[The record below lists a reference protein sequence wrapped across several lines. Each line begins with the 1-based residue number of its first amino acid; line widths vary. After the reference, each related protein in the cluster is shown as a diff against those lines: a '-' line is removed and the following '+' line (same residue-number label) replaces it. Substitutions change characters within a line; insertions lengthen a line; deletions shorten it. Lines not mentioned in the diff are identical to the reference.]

1 MKFKEKLLGKE
12 LAKAATPAA
21 LEQYKEDRL
30 LNYIDNVKAGDPAT
44 MKMIAEYDPN
54 AVKYNSA
61 IGQFQK
67 GNKIGPL
74 SDFKDD
80 LKKDDD
86 FNERFKQDKE
96 RAYQELKTPTL
107 YKNIFPLGKKKKLSD
122 LDLIFEVASPKEKMG
137 MRSRYKDYD
146 FTQRQFKEDLPT
158 ILKSVPYK
166 SSIGEYIKFKEDFAA
181 LKELE
186 DINSNNITNAPIDR
200 AKDSGLSE
208 QFTKEKLLE
217 NQIIKSI

>member
-30 LNYIDNVKAGDPAT
+30 LNYIENVKNDDPAT

-54 AVKYNSA
+54 AVKFNSA
-61 IGQFQK
+61 LGQFQK

-107 YKNIFPLGKKKKLSD
+107 YKNIFPLGKKKNLSD

-137 MRSRYKDYD
+137 MRNRYKDYD
-146 FTQRQFKEDLPT
+146 FTQRQFKEDLPAKP
-158 ILKSVPYK
+158 KSVPYK

>member
-30 LNYIDNVKAGDPAT
+30 LNYIENVKNDDPAT

-67 GNKIGPL
+67 GDKVGPL

-146 FTQRQFKEDLPT
+146 FTQRQFKEDIPAKP
-158 ILKSVPYK
+158 KSVPYK

>member
-30 LNYIDNVKAGDPAT
+30 LNYIENVKNDDPAT

-67 GNKIGPL
+67 GDKVGPL

-86 FNERFKQDKE
+86 LNERFKQDKE

-107 YKNIFPLGKKKKLSD
+107 YKNIFPLGKKKNLSD

-137 MRSRYKDYD
+137 MRNRYKDYD
-146 FTQRQFKEDLPT
+146 FTQRQFKEDLPAKP
-158 ILKSVPYK
+158 KSVPYK

>member
-21 LEQYKEDRL
+21 LEEYRENKL
-30 LNYIDNVKAGDPAT
+30 FKYIDNVKNDDPAT

-61 IGQFQK
+61 LGQFQK
-67 GNKIGPL
+67 GNKVGPL

-122 LDLIFEVASPKEKMG
+122 LDLMFVAADPREKMQ
-137 MRSRYKDYD
+137 MRKNYKDYD
-146 FTQRQFKEDLPT
+146 FTQRQFKEDIPKPVNINVNMTSHISNMQKLQEMKN
-158 ILKSVPYK
+158 KS
-166 SSIGEYIKFKEDFAA
+166 IEDEKRFNEVM
-181 LKELE
+181 KKTPDE
-186 DINSNNITNAPIDR
+186 DIGKGLGSIFPSIILNK
-200 AKDSGLSE
+200 KDV
-208 QFTKEKLLE
+208 F
-217 NQIIKSI
+217 

>member
-30 LNYIDNVKAGDPAT
+30 LNYIDNVKNDDPAT

-61 IGQFQK
+61 LGQFQK
-67 GNKIGPL
+67 GNKVGPL

-122 LDLIFEVASPKEKMG
+122 LDLMFVAADPREKMQ
-137 MRSRYKDYD
+137 MRKNYKDYD
-146 FTQRQFKEDLPT
+146 FTQRQFKEDIPKPVNINVNMTSHISNMQKLQEMKN
-158 ILKSVPYK
+158 KS
-166 SSIGEYIKFKEDFAA
+166 IEDEKRFNEVM
-181 LKELE
+181 KKTPDE
-186 DINSNNITNAPIDR
+186 DIGKGLGSIFPSIILNK
-200 AKDSGLSE
+200 KDV
-208 QFTKEKLLE
+208 F
-217 NQIIKSI
+217 